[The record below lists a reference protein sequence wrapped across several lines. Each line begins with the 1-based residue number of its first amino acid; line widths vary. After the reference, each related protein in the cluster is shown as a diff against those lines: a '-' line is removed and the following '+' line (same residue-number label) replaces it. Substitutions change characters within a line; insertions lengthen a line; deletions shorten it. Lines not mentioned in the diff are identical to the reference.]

1 MTPGLAALLA
11 GAFGVP
17 LVLLWVGHRLRRRA
31 ARVRGAFWGAFT
43 GHLLA
48 IPLATLAAMM
58 PPAEWAPGDVLRGA
72 LGFWALLLLP
82 LLGAGVGALLAR
94 GE

>member
-1 MTPGLAALLA
+1 MTAGLAAMLA

-17 LVLLWVGHRLRRRA
+17 LVLLWVGHRLRRRP
-31 ARVRGAFWGAFT
+31 ARVRGAFWGAFA
-43 GHLLA
+43 GHVLA
-48 IPLATLAAMM
+48 IPLATVAAML

-72 LGFWALLLLP
+72 LGLWALLVLP
-82 LLGAGVGALLAR
+82 LVGAGLGALLAR